1 MLTRIFRRVR
11 GKAEDRPPTE
21 SERAS
26 DHWEPVGD
34 EKAGA
39 NAVEHLGGFDPNH
52 LIDDPG
58 RPGS

>member
-11 GKAEDRPPTE
+11 GKLAG
-21 SERAS
+21 
-26 DHWEPVGD
+26 EPDDVHETVGD

-39 NAVEHLGGFDPNH
+39 SAVEHLGGFDPNH

-58 RPGS
+58 DPR

>member
-11 GKAEDRPPTE
+11 GKQVGEPEDDRETI
-21 SERAS
+21 
-26 DHWEPVGD
+26 GD

-52 LIDDPG
+52 LLDEQPP
-58 RPGS
+58 RR